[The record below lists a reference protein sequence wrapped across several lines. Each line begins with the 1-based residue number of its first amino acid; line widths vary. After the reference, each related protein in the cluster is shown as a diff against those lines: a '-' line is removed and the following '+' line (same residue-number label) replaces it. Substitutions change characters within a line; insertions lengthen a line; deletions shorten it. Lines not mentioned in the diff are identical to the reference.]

1 MVEDGGDVV
10 VVTGGAAGIGAATVE
25 AFVACGARVASFDI
39 ERPAAAR
46 DRVLDVE
53 VDVADEDSVTSA
65 FERIGA
71 QTGRIDVLVN
81 NAGLQRVGATAA
93 MASETWDLVVDT
105 HLRGSFL
112 CARAAIPLFDP
123 QRGGAIVNVSS
134 VAASQG
140 LPGRAPYSAAKAG
153 LLGLTRSLAIE
164 LAPAGVRVNAVAP
177 GHTRTAMADRAMAA
191 GVVDHDQLVQRIPL
205 GRLAQPVE
213 IARVVRFLAG
223 PDASYITGEC
233 VVVDGGWSVQ
243 GLIGRPV
250 GV

>member
-1 MVEDGGDVV
+1 MKGDDADVV
-10 VVTGGAAGIGAATVE
+10 VVTGGAAGIGAATVD
-25 AFVACGARVASFDI
+25 AFVADGARVASFDLD
-39 ERPAAAR
+39 RPASAR
-46 DRVLDVE
+46 DGVLDVE
-53 VDVADEDSVTSA
+53 VDVADEESVSSA
-65 FERIGA
+65 FARIGA

-93 MASETWDLVVDT
+93 MATETWDLVVDT

-153 LLGLTRSLAIE
+153 LLGLTRSLAVE
-164 LAPAGVRVNAVAP
+164 LAPQGVRVNAVAP
-177 GHTRTAMADRAMAA
+177 GHTRTAMADRAIAA
-191 GVVDHDQLVQRIPL
+191 GVVHPDQLVQRIPL
-205 GRLAQPVE
+205 GRLARPVE

-233 VVVDGGWSVQ
+233 IVVDGGWSVQ
-243 GLIGRPV
+243 GLIGRPA